1 MEVAAS
7 SRKLSFYDPA
17 TGWVPLCY
25 ADTFVRQNI
34 SGVSRLLIASASNS
48 VDLLVQL
55 VGFYAGPFQ
64 LVYLLV
70 TPPEEQ
76 EPARFEVSE
85 VGADCLVGFLTDFR
99 EFLSTDARHHVWIH
113 SSGGGT
119 LILDEHDWI
128 YAYGSLDALASFLEG
143 NGFVEGMP
151 ELPYPHIHH
160 EREELD
166 GELGRALAAFEWKA
180 SKLS

>member
-1 MEVAAS
+1 MEIADS
-7 SRKLSFYDPA
+7 SRKLSYYDPA
-17 TGWVPLCY
+17 SGWVPLRY

-34 SGVSRLLIASASNS
+34 SGVSRLLIASSSNS
-48 VDLLVQL
+48 VDLLSEL
-55 VGFYAGPFQ
+55 ISFYSGPFQ

-70 TPPEEQ
+70 TPPEDQ
-76 EPARFEVSE
+76 EPARFEVSDVSAE
-85 VGADCLVGFLTDFR
+85 TLIGFLSEFR
-99 EFLSTDARHHVWIH
+99 EFLSTDGRHHVWIH
-113 SSGGGT
+113 SSAGGT

-128 YAYGSLDALASFLEG
+128 YAYGSLDALSGFLTER
-143 NGFVEGMP
+143 GFGEGMP

-166 GELGRALAAFEWKA
+166 GELDRLLGAFDWKA